1 LARTHTTPPISSPTP
16 ARSAETAAGQR
27 AEDAQAELFA
37 LRATLED
44 EQAAR
49 QAETDVL
56 VEDTNRLN
64 SRLLELEEQNRTLK
78 QQVDFG
84 PAGGIDAA
92 HGDDGGAVRAS
103 LAEAL
108 ESEIRSK
115 DDTILGLNAEL
126 SNALKSVDKRVGET
140 RSREEQIV
148 LLEEQV
154 AAKHKETQALKD
166 ELASRYGGV
175 TRLEG
180 QCLARIQ
187 QV

>member
-1 LARTHTTPPISSPTP
+1 MARTHTTRPISSPTP

-126 SNALKSVDKRVGET
+126 SNALKSVDRRAGET

-166 ELASRYGGV
+166 ELASRCGGV
-175 TRLEG
+175 KRLED

-187 QV
+187 Q